1 MSKPRIC
8 KTCKWLRHRVEPCC
22 WCNRLHKGAK
32 NDHYIAAERE
42 LGEFLKEKG
51 MI

>member
-1 MSKPRIC
+1 MSKPCIC
-8 KTCKWLRHRVEPCC
+8 KTCKWLHNRVEPCC

-32 NDHYIAAERE
+32 NDHYIAAEQE